1 MNPISVLSFSVLFT
15 FMGISL
21 GILTGLIPGIHVN
34 TISFLIISTLG
45 PISLFVGELLS
56 GFEVTTFELLL
67 FISMLVMGCLITHTF
82 LDFIPSTF
90 LGAPEGET
98 ALAVLPAHEMLLE
111 GRGYEAVKASA
122 LGSFAASFI
131 GICMILPARL
141 LMGDPVNLYEKLI
154 PFIPLILF
162 IVVFVLVMQE
172 GRSLIDFEPKAVASG
187 LFLLSGLLGF
197 VVLTPS
203 GLYTYNWTL
212 IDQGGTSNTSL
223 MMFPMFTGLFGI
235 STLLIS
241 LMDDPDIPD
250 QDTEEV
256 AIRVGKKSKIR
267 GIVSGT
273 FSGGLVGWLPG
284 VTAAAATAVTRVFT
298 PKDEKEETKSREY
311 IMAVSAV
318 DTSCAIFTL
327 VALFVIMK
335 ARSGAMQAILRI
347 NEENIQGWTTVVE
360 IPDLFLLLLFS
371 VIISA
376 TVAYLLTL
384 VIGKKFTVIHKK
396 IEYAKL
402 SKGIIVF
409 LVLMMLA
416 LSGPIGLYIGMVSTA
431 IGVIPPLYGVKRVHL
446 MGCLIFPIILFFTG
460 LDAYLVGIL
469 L

>member
-1 MNPISVLSFSVLFT
+1 MGASTILLLSLLFT
-15 FMGISL
+15 FIGISL
-21 GILTGLIPGIHVN
+21 GVLTGLVPGIHVN
-34 TISFLIISTLG
+34 TISFLIISSLA
-45 PISLFVGELLS
+45 PISLFVSRLLS
-56 GFEVTTFELLL
+56 GFEFTNFELLL

-111 GRGYEAVKASA
+111 GKGYEAVKASA

-131 GICMILPARL
+131 ALCMILPARL
-141 LMGDPVNLYEKLI
+141 VMGDPVNLYERLI

-162 IVVFVLVMQE
+162 LVVLVLVLQE
-172 GRSLIDFEPKAVASG
+172 GTSFIDFRPKTVAVG
-187 LFLLSGLLGF
+187 IFLLSGLLGF

-212 IDQGGTSNTSL
+212 IEQGGTPNTSL

-235 STLLIS
+235 SNLLVS
-241 LMDDPDIPD
+241 LMDDPDVPE
-250 QDTEEV
+250 QKTEGVE
-256 AIRVGKKSKIR
+256 IQVGKKSKVR
-267 GIVSGT
+267 GIISGT

-284 VTAAAATAVTRVFT
+284 ITAAAATAVTRVFT
-298 PKDEKEETKSREY
+298 PQEVDEETKSREY

-347 NEENIQGWTTVVE
+347 NEGHIQGWISIMEV
-360 IPDLFLLLLFS
+360 PDLFLLLLFS
-371 VIISA
+371 VVISA
-376 TVAYLLTL
+376 SVAYLLTL
-384 VIGKKFTVIHKK
+384 VIGKKFTVIHQK
-396 IEYAKL
+396 IEYSKL
-402 SKGIIVF
+402 SKGIIAF
-409 LVLMMLA
+409 LIMMIIV
-416 LSGPIGLYIGMVSTA
+416 LSGPIGLFIALISTA

-446 MGCLIFPIILFFTG
+446 MGCIIFPIILFFTG
-460 LDAYLVGIL
+460 LDMIL
-469 L
+469 IEFLF